1 MVAGVTIWTVINL
14 MVFDG
19 SIKDPIQMAVRD
31 AIVGF
36 MAASAQS
43 QADVL

>member
-1 MVAGVTIWTVINL
+1 MVGGVTIWTVINL